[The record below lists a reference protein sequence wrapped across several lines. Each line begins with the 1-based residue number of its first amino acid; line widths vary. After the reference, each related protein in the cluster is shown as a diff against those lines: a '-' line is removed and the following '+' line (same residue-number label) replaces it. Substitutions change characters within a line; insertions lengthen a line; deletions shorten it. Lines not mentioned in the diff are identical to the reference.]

1 LVACKVK
8 ADQSSHSMK
17 RLQSAGHAV
26 KTATEHLVLA
36 AKQSKEEEDERVLII
51 SQRMVSGIAQVM
63 DAQEQVLRKEREL
76 TEARA
81 NLSALRKAKY
91 QDRPAGSHSPSPD
104 QPPYYMS
111 DS

>member
-1 LVACKVK
+1 MSRIYYTTVQVAASTAQLLVACKVK

-51 SQRMVSGIAQVM
+51 SQRMVSGIAQVCDDM
-63 DAQEQVLRKEREL
+63 YF
-76 TEARA
+76 
-81 NLSALRKAKY
+81 S
-91 QDRPAGSHSPSPD
+91 S
-104 QPPYYMS
+104 
-111 DS
+111 